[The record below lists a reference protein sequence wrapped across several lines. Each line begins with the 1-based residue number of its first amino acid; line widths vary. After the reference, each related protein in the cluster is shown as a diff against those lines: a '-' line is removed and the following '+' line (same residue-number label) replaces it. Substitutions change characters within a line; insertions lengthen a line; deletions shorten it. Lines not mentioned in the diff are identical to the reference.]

1 MRKIIIGLIG
11 ILLFIPLVSAHA
23 IDKGPISKS
32 TGGHVID
39 FSIIPKFPVTGKQ
52 VHLDFIIKD
61 QNENLISGNNMEME
75 LHKEE
80 QIIILDLAEEEQG
93 HYNAEYRFTEAGN
106 YEIHLIIDSVELDA
120 EFELIVGSFGVSG
133 WLRSGT
139 IILLLLVLIGFMIKD
154 CRRNKNG

>member
-32 TGGHVID
+32 IGAHVID
-39 FSIIPKFPVTGKQ
+39 FSFIPKFPVTGKH

-61 QNENLISGNNMEME
+61 QNENLISGSNVKIE

-80 QIIILDLAEEEQG
+80 KIITLDLTEEGQG
-93 HYNAEYRFTEAGN
+93 HYNVEYGFSEAGN
-106 YEIHLIIDSVELDA
+106 YEIRPILNGIELDT
-120 EFELIVGSFGVSG
+120 EFELTVDSFGVSG

-139 IILLLLVLIGFMIKD
+139 IILLLLILIGFIIKD